1 MEKMGYPMWI
11 MRRENEKMGG
21 KKKGTRVHTCVCTID
36 WPIQKGDLKLQTL
49 FLIKIHLGIKFNHK
63 EFQTTVNHF

>member
-1 MEKMGYPMWI
+1 
-11 MRRENEKMGG
+11 MRREM
-21 KKKGTRVHTCVCTID
+21 KKWVAKKRGPVCTHVCAQSID
-36 WPIQKGDLKLQTL
+36 WPIQKGDLKFQTL